1 MPDLFTFKPQLTEMK
16 TSTYGIV
23 AVKNTMKINFF
34 RLACAALSFN
44 TIMRSGG
51 ERKLSLFSAFKKG
64 LTWWN
69 DLLRTPCKRN
79 CTFWIC

>member
-34 RLACAALSFN
+34 RLALACAALSFN

-64 LTWWN
+64 LT
-69 DLLRTPCKRN
+69 
-79 CTFWIC
+79 